1 MTPPPRGPLRRAG
14 RMIDALEISAGSVM
28 LLTIFVLVL
37 IQAAQR
43 HLPGESL
50 PWTGEV
56 SRFALAWLTFTVAG
70 VLISRGGHIT
80 LEVVDILPKP
90 RLIRAVQVFALV
102 IVAITAGAFTLE
114 AWELVQTQGA
124 LRSPVL
130 GLSMALVYVPVLLG
144 LISSTVRALIGAARI
159 ALHGPVRSELAEE
172 VAR

>member
-102 IVAITAGAFTLE
+102 IVAVTAGAFTLE
-114 AWELVQTQGA
+114 AWDLVQTQGA

>member
-80 LEVVDILPKP
+80 LEVVNILPKP

-102 IVAITAGAFTLE
+102 IVAVTAGAFTLE
-114 AWELVQTQGA
+114 AWDLVQTQGA

>member
-1 MTPPPRGPLRRAG
+1 MDG
-14 RMIDALEISAGSVM
+14 LEISLGSVM
-28 LLTIFVLVL
+28 LLAIFVLVL

-43 HLPGESL
+43 HLPGDSL

-56 SRFALAWLTFTVAG
+56 SRFALAWLTFSVVG

-80 LEVVDILPKP
+80 LEVVDILPLP
-90 RLIRAVQVFALV
+90 RLVRTVQVFALI
-102 IVAITAGAFTLE
+102 IVAVTAGAFTLE
-114 AWELVQTQGA
+114 AWALVQTQGA

-144 LISSTVRALIGAARI
+144 LTSSTVRALIGAARI

>member
-1 MTPPPRGPLRRAG
+1 MTPPRRGLLHRAG
-14 RMIDALEISAGSVM
+14 RLIDSLEIALGSIM

-37 IQAAQR
+37 FQAAQR

-50 PWTGEV
+50 PWTGEI

-80 LEVVDILPKP
+80 LEVVDLLPQP
-90 RLIRAVQVFALV
+90 RLVRTVQVFALL
-102 IVAITAGAFTLE
+102 IVAATAGAFALE
-114 AWELVQTQGA
+114 AWDLVQTQGA

-130 GLSMALVYVPVLLG
+130 GLSMAWVYVPVLLG
-144 LISSTVRALIGAARI
+144 LISSTVRALHGAVHIVR
-159 ALHGPVRSELAEE
+159 HGPARSELADE